1 MNHLSVAP
9 SLLFTTA
16 GLKRF
21 KFILKISFLCL
32 LFLIVPPEN
41 HIPGAYADGSQ
52 INCSIHDGPCSRS
65 LPGLDVTLDIRP
77 KPVKAM
83 QDLVFKVS
91 LGGEGPDQAPYI
103 DLGMPGMKMGP
114 NRVIL
119 ENLSRTVY
127 EGKGVIV
134 RCPSGRRTWQA
145 TVTVPGKGKAD
156 FIFDVVY

>member
-1 MNHLSVAP
+1 MNHLRVDP

-16 GLKRF
+16 CLKRF

-32 LFLIVPPEN
+32 LFLIVLPEN
-41 HIPGAYADGSQ
+41 HIPGAYAGESQ

-65 LPGLDVTLDIRP
+65 LPGLEVTLDIRP

-83 QDLVFKVS
+83 QDLVFRVS
-91 LGGEGPDQAPYI
+91 LAGEGPDQAPYI

-119 ENLSRTVY
+119 ENISRTVY

-156 FIFDVVY
+156 FIFDVIS